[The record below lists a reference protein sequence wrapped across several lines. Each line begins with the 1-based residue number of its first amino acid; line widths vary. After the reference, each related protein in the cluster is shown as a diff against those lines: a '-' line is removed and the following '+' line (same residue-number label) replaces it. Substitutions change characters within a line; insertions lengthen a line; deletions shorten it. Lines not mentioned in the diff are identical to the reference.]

1 MNQEIDGI
9 VLIDKEDGRKFIFSN
24 VSIADDLHVSF
35 DTSWE
40 IIDGDGDSDSIAI
53 AGRGDE
59 LFRNFCQNALKRSG
73 ENDESN

>member
-1 MNQEIDGI
+1 MNQEIDAI
-9 VLIDKEDGRKFIFSN
+9 VLIDREDGRKFIFSN

-40 IIDGDGDSDSIAI
+40 IIDGDEDLDSI

-59 LFRNFCQNALKRSG
+59 LFRNFFQNALKRSG
-73 ENDESN
+73 ENDESD